1 MIGLNDNYVSFIE
14 HTDSEFHRY
23 HWILHKGRSSGFHIA
38 SFDRQDQLDLF
49 AQTLGFSYELVEERT
64 WRGTNTKYK
73 EFSVSKNIVE
83 PLSYGGFWT
92 IEELPE
98 GVKPIKALSNGSIV
112 TCYFRTL
119 KDKIEFFRPNPNA
132 KDVYKPLE
140 IEQHIVHK
148 KIYGVY

>member
-49 AQTLGFSYELVEERT
+49 AQTLGFSYKLVEERT

-83 PLSYGGFWT
+83 PLSYGGFWK

-119 KDKIEFFRPNPNA
+119 NDKIEIFRPNPNA

-140 IEQHIVHK
+140 IEQHIAHQ
-148 KIYGVY
+148 KIYGIY